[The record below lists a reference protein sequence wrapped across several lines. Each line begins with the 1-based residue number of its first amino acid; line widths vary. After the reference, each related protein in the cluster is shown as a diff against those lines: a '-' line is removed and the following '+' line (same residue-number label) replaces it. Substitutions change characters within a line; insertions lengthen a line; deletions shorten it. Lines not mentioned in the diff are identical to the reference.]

1 MRLDPVL
8 LEILNNKTT
17 AATEEM
23 GLALQRTGR
32 TLYVKE
38 TADFGAALATVE
50 GHFFAYPKT
59 IGVSGFLDLDCGPT
73 IAAVEELEP
82 GDVIIT
88 NHPYESEGL
97 ATHGPDLHLLK
108 PYFHDGKIV
117 CFGWSFI
124 HSSDVGGRVPSS
136 ISPVSKQLFEE
147 GFMMPPMKLM
157 RRGEFNADL
166 LRLFKANCRTPD
178 DNMGDIK
185 AMLAA
190 LNVGQRRVAAIIEQH
205 GIESFETGQ
214 QDLIEYA
221 ARKAKAVLKQI
232 PNGTYHFTDYLD
244 DDVVSDLPIRLRV
257 ALKSKDGQ
265 ITLDFT
271 GSDPQVEAALNVP
284 TMGKRHAWLT
294 VRLGAFILSH
304 DETIPY
310 NSGIFSD
317 IDVVVPHGSLLNPRF
332 PAAVGVRHATAIRVN
347 DLLNGALGI
356 ALPRTMPACSGG
368 VMIPL
373 VLAEDDPQSGQ
384 SKVSVVEPMVGGTGA
399 RFGADGVDGRDSSIS
414 NMANNP
420 IEMVEADSGVVVQE
434 YALRS
439 DSGGAGKWRGG
450 VGLKLTVEVLNHGG
464 QILAR
469 GMERFRFGPWGR
481 HGGKAASLARTVLN
495 MDSNHEHEIGK
506 IDVLS
511 IAKGDRLTVMTPG
524 GGGFGDPF
532 QRDPALVLQDVRLGF
547 VSEEAARA
555 DFGVAIRGG
564 VIDTAETRRLRE
576 NGRSENENGHDFG
589 EARNAWEAAID
600 AASMD
605 ELNRILIRLPTSLCQ
620 RQRQDILTAVAQD
633 LNSADGETS
642 LPRIGLAGR
651 LAALRRLVEK
661 ECPPREV

>member
-38 TADFGAALATVE
+38 TADFCAALATVE

-73 IAAVEELEP
+73 IAAVDDLEP

-88 NHPYESEGL
+88 NHPYQSEGL

-108 PYFHDGKIV
+108 PYFHDGRIV
-117 CFGWSFI
+117 CFGWSFL

-136 ISPVSKQLFEE
+136 ISPTSKQLFEE

-205 GIESFETGQ
+205 GVEAFETGQ
-214 QDLIEYA
+214 RDLIDYA
-221 ARKAKAVLKQI
+221 ARKAKAVLKKI
-232 PNGTYHFTDYLD
+232 PNGTHRFTDYLD
-244 DDVVSDLPIRLRV
+244 NDMVSDFPVRLQV
-257 ALKSKDGQ
+257 ALKASDGQ
-265 ITLDFT
+265 VTLDFT

-294 VRLGAFILSH
+294 VRIGAFILSH

-317 IDVVVPHGSLLNPRF
+317 IDVVVPRGCILNPRF

-347 DLLNGALGI
+347 DLLNGALGV
-356 ALPRTMPACSGG
+356 ALPDTMPACSGG

-373 VLAEDDPQSGQ
+373 VLAEDDPLSGR
-384 SKVSVVEPMVGGTGA
+384 SKVSVVEPLIGGTGA
-399 RFGADGVDGRDSSIS
+399 RLGADGVDGRDSSIS

-420 IEMVEADSGVVVQE
+420 IEMVEADSGVVIQE
-434 YALRS
+434 YALRC

-450 VGLKLTVEVLNHGG
+450 VGLTLTVEILNQGG

-469 GMERFRFGPWGR
+469 GMERSRFRPWGR
-481 HGGKAASLARTVLN
+481 NGGRAAAAAYTVLN
-495 MDSNHEHEIGK
+495 IGSNHERDIGK

-511 IAKGDRLTVMTPG
+511 VDKGDRLTVMTPG

-532 QRDPALVLQDVRLGF
+532 ERDPALVAQDVRQGL
-547 VSEEAARA
+547 VSEDTARL
-555 DFGVAIRGG
+555 DFGVAIDNGT
-564 VIDTAETRRLRE
+564 VDMAETGRLRE
-576 NGRSENENGHDFG
+576 RGSGPEAKHHDFG
-589 EARNAWEAAID
+589 EARDAWDTAID

-605 ELNRILIRLPTSLCQ
+605 ELNSILIRLPPSLCQ
-620 RQRQDILTAVAQD
+620 RQRQEILASVAQE
-633 LNSADGETS
+633 LNPANLEAAA
-642 LPRIGLAGR
+642 PRIGLADR
-651 LAALRRLVEK
+651 LVALRRMVE
-661 ECPPREV
+661 EERPSGDR